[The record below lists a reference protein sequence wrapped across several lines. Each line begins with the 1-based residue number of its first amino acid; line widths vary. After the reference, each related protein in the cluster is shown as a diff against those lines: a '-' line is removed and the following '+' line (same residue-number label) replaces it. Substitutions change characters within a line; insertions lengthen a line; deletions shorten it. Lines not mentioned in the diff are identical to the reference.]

1 MKIPNFLNYSK
12 NLISFIQK
20 NQKDFSD
27 LDNTNDDDEF
37 LQKRNDLLKNIENYF
52 EKIIGN
58 NKEYIEK
65 EYIQK
70 IFIED
75 YCKYF
80 IISNLNII
88 NKEDLDHC
96 IYILNFFIRQEIKF
110 FCKEETGLRK
120 LIEIFAFL
128 KRNPFI
134 EIILIL
140 FKTFEKNKIKQIFQS
155 IESEINA
162 ISNSIIDSYFEGEP
176 FAQIFNL
183 LFKFLCLNNF
193 DEIKDDNF
201 DNLLYFIGN
210 IEKIK
215 NIIKF
220 SSSYMMNFRNILLI
234 YNATK
239 NYDNIKQYAEIGK
252 NQNNSKDI
260 LNAQFSFIKNIL
272 KEKNKNEFI
281 IEFLYNKLR
290 EDLENELTIEIFKKL
305 IQQKDIDLILSSK
318 EVIDSILKKTIFNDF
333 TFDYNGDYHE
343 LINIINIIKESIENK
358 NEFIQELNEILNNN
372 ENTEEK
378 NIGESLKMVLINWFE
393 NIFYLYFQ
401 KLKVE
406 EITEEQLD
414 ALINC
419 LEDLNEINNK
429 KLRDIF
435 SVSYIKNILQFLIK
449 SKSEYV
455 NKMQNIDKYKKMILE
470 KSNMEKTIKIYMN
483 KIDYR
488 IQGNNYNTITKEN
501 NFICDDFFDKII
513 IFNYKKRNEY
523 ISIIK
528 KIGSINED
536 LNEEYF
542 DSFFDIFLNFYANA
556 ENENR
561 FSNNIKSIFQK
572 TLKSK
577 KLNEKQRNFYKNDF
591 NDFIKNKTII
601 NNEISTYII
610 KLCSLFLKEDN
621 LEKIKNKNNEFFQ
634 FMIKC
639 IKNFLN
645 EEKINIDYMLNKI
658 IKDLKFK
665 NFYFLNIILKI
676 ENDSFT
682 NFLDDFISNSNGYDS
697 EIIDFNENISNF
709 KNKIEEIVISDEI
722 EPEQFEDK
730 FINYKYFIYYDYP
743 SLEGLK
749 KYNNSNNYTL
759 INFYIENSKKKSL
772 NPIIVNNFETK
783 ILEYYNNIHFIS
795 KKYSKQKIYQ
805 VTSDFQEFNN
815 DYERFKEYW
824 NELYD
829 NLQIEDEKQLEC
841 ILNTNDKNNEYGN
854 QIYKYYKNII
864 DNNNKYISYFIDCI
878 EKKKLP
884 KYWKKFL
891 SEKKLIKN
899 VFSEYNLFTFDE
911 EKISADKNK
920 NLNEILYNNS
930 SLDIIYKNNKF
941 YFEGCKAI
949 KYNLSKIEK
958 LLIQSILIG
967 KSYFKDDQIF
977 IEYNQF
983 DPLSKN
989 IFTDYNKHFNQRY
1002 LEISTKKSIKEI
1014 LKKYENKE
1022 NDKNEAL
1029 KGIKKLMKLIKSNNL
1044 NANILEIPN
1053 KQFENI
1059 PKLLDEI
1066 LQLKIK
1072 NECIFDLY
1080 QLIELSIIYDK
1091 FYNFEKKDKNLKNI
1105 NLSSITTSILR
1116 KFYIRFVYNNEISK
1130 DLPIKQVI
1138 FENNDLFF
1146 RIPKSR
1152 ENKEDFKS
1160 DLDQIKDDIKKLS
1173 NYNVND
1179 CLNIYLN
1186 NISEDKELKDYAK
1199 LENKSDNNDNPPNN
1213 NVEKKV
1219 RKRKNN

>member
-1 MKIPNFLNYSK
+1 MKKEFKVENKFIGEIFSNNSIDLIDIDKIDTQAILISKINDYLNNDEKNLCIFRFFRFNEMDHLHFVQITIENMMRKNFYKKKHFIFIIYLIRELEQFKKENQKSLVSFLSNWDLHFIDNLNGKEELITNLMNYSDKELLDYFFNEQGYFLNKKILTNIFNTFNYKHKIELENNKKKHFEENRVEIIEDILKNNWFLEKLKFLLYHNFKENILFSIFFDDNFKDETDFYSILFNFLNNKIESYLINILSKIQNDQMLMPLLDNQEEYHELFNNYIQSLVLKIERVGKEDGDNKINIYNYNLKIPNFLNYSK

-37 LQKRNDLLKNIENYF
+37 LQKRNDLLSNIENYF

-183 LFKFLCLNNF
+183 LFKFLCLSNF

-358 NEFIQELNEILNNN
+358 NEFIQELNKILNNN
-372 ENTEEK
+372 ENNEEK
-378 NIGESLKMVLINWFE
+378 NIGESLKIVLINWFE

-406 EITEEQLD
+406 EIAEEQLD

-449 SKSEYV
+449 SKSEYI

-470 KSNMEKTIKIYMN
+470 KSNMEKAIKIYMN

-513 IFNYKKRNEY
+513 IINYKKINEY

-536 LNEEYF
+536 LNEEHF

-572 TLKSK
+572 ALKSK
-577 KLNEKQRNFYKNDF
+577 KLNEKQRIFYKNDF

-601 NNEISTYII
+601 NNEISTYI
-610 KLCSLFLKEDN
+610 
-621 LEKIKNKNNEFFQ
+621 
-634 FMIKC
+634 
-639 IKNFLN
+639 
-645 EEKINIDYMLNKI
+645 
-658 IKDLKFK
+658 
-665 NFYFLNIILKI
+665 
-676 ENDSFT
+676 
-682 NFLDDFISNSNGYDS
+682 
-697 EIIDFNENISNF
+697 
-709 KNKIEEIVISDEI
+709 
-722 EPEQFEDK
+722 
-730 FINYKYFIYYDYP
+730 
-743 SLEGLK
+743 
-749 KYNNSNNYTL
+749 
-759 INFYIENSKKKSL
+759 
-772 NPIIVNNFETK
+772 
-783 ILEYYNNIHFIS
+783 
-795 KKYSKQKIYQ
+795 
-805 VTSDFQEFNN
+805 
-815 DYERFKEYW
+815 
-824 NELYD
+824 
-829 NLQIEDEKQLEC
+829 
-841 ILNTNDKNNEYGN
+841 
-854 QIYKYYKNII
+854 
-864 DNNNKYISYFIDCI
+864 
-878 EKKKLP
+878 
-884 KYWKKFL
+884 
-891 SEKKLIKN
+891 
-899 VFSEYNLFTFDE
+899 
-911 EKISADKNK
+911 
-920 NLNEILYNNS
+920 
-930 SLDIIYKNNKF
+930 
-941 YFEGCKAI
+941 
-949 KYNLSKIEK
+949 K
-958 LLIQSILIG
+958 LLNYVL
-967 KSYFKDDQIF
+967 YF
-977 IEYNQF
+977 
-983 DPLSKN
+983 
-989 IFTDYNKHFNQRY
+989 
-1002 LEISTKKSIKEI
+1002 
-1014 LKKYENKE
+1014 
-1022 NDKNEAL
+1022 
-1029 KGIKKLMKLIKSNNL
+1029 
-1044 NANILEIPN
+1044 
-1053 KQFENI
+1053 
-1059 PKLLDEI
+1059 
-1066 LQLKIK
+1066 
-1072 NECIFDLY
+1072 
-1080 QLIELSIIYDK
+1080 
-1091 FYNFEKKDKNLKNI
+1091 
-1105 NLSSITTSILR
+1105 
-1116 KFYIRFVYNNEISK
+1116 
-1130 DLPIKQVI
+1130 
-1138 FENNDLFF
+1138 
-1146 RIPKSR
+1146 
-1152 ENKEDFKS
+1152 
-1160 DLDQIKDDIKKLS
+1160 
-1173 NYNVND
+1173 
-1179 CLNIYLN
+1179 
-1186 NISEDKELKDYAK
+1186 
-1199 LENKSDNNDNPPNN
+1199 
-1213 NVEKKV
+1213 
-1219 RKRKNN
+1219 